1 MTLKSLFIA
10 FVSALVISGSS
21 FAFNS
26 PSSCPDAN
34 LIKSTKMALAQTLL
48 RDMYLTYNLSKYGT
62 QNSWLFTMGPIPA
75 ESAEKAVA
83 EGNKLLANLSGNPVP
98 QQDEEEIWVCVYN
111 MRDDHTLAVAFQSDS
126 MLSPLKVKQLLNT
139 RH

>member
-1 MTLKSLFIA
+1 MTLKFLFIA

-21 FAFNS
+21 FAFDN
-26 PSSCPDAN
+26 PSRCPDAN
-34 LIKSTKMALAQTLL
+34 LIKSTKMALAQSLL

-83 EGNKLLANLSGNPVP
+83 EGNKLLVNLSGNPVP
-98 QQDEEEIWVCVYN
+98 QQDEEEIWACVYN
-111 MRDDHTLAVAFQSDS
+111 MRDERTLAVAFQSDS
-126 MLSPLKVKQLLNT
+126 MLSPLKVKQFFNT
-139 RH
+139 KH